1 MVPDLRQNNEKAM
14 TTVRKFLVSATL
26 MAFFLMP
33 VSSRAF
39 LFFGPKGDDAAQ
51 KRATVRQQST
61 NMLNQLFATNPQLRT
76 TISNAVGYATFSQ
89 VNVNLLLLSTANG
102 YGMVVNNQTGKQTFM
117 RMASLGYGVGAGI
130 RDLRVIFVFT
140 DTNVMNQFVNQGW
153 QFGGQADMAAAYQNK
168 GVSASQNVNAGVNY
182 EDGTVALGGTTDLAA
197 QGNSP
202 DATGANV
209 ATPGGMQIYQITE
222 SGISLQATV
231 AGTKYWKDGSL
242 NQ

>member
-1 MVPDLRQNNEKAM
+1 MTNARKILLSLPLAAM
-14 TTVRKFLVSATL
+14 LLTPL
-26 MAFFLMP
+26 
-33 VSSRAF
+33 SSRAF

-61 NMLNQLFATNPQLRT
+61 NMLNQLFATNPQLQA

-140 DTNVMNQFVNQGW
+140 DPKVMSQFVNQGW
-153 QFGGQADMAAAYQNK
+153 QFGGQADMAATYQNQ

-182 EDGTVALGGTTDLAA
+182 QDGTVALGSSTDLAA
-197 QGNSP
+197 QGNSNTP
-202 DATGANV
+202 TGANV

-231 AGTKYWKDGSL
+231 AGTKYWKDSSL